1 MAALK
6 ASAIP
11 GGSSGISSNC
21 NASSSAS
28 GAGFWYSDN
37 AARQKPVAK
46 AFQATSSSFNSFSF
60 MSALSV
66 VGCVRSPMV
75 IPKWAGTRFR
85 VRSDGAVHASIIA
98 RQVIDF
104 HNKK

>member
-46 AFQATSSSFNSFSF
+46 AFQAAS
-60 MSALSV
+60 
-66 VGCVRSPMV
+66 
-75 IPKWAGTRFR
+75 WAGTRFR

-98 RQVIDF
+98 RQVIDL